1 MSLQGGLG
9 PLGSPLSNILMV
21 YALFSCNQL
30 WNQSLPEFGRLF
42 KTPSSN
48 GPLPRSFPHRVKSE
62 REKTWLKSSSSTG
75 KGEGYSRR
83 HCFPKLAQGK
93 EKASSQGGSRAPSLQ
108 TTGSGKRGTR
118 RKEGQRGTD
127 YKERRGARHA
137 DWSYG
142 GGSPG
147 RSTPASCSRQDKR
160 GRDLCLALGAAECAW
175 GRTFWGGDLHPSLG
189 YPVSCQ
195 HQRQR

>member
-30 WNQSLPEFGRLF
+30 WNQSLSEFGRLF
-42 KTPSSN
+42 KTTSSN
-48 GPLPRSFPHRVKSE
+48 GPLTRSFPHRMKSE

-83 HCFPKLAQGK
+83 HCFPKQAQGK

-108 TTGSGKRGTR
+108 TTGSGKREELGT
-118 RKEGQRGTD
+118 KQ
-127 YKERRGARHA
+127 
-137 DWSYG
+137 
-142 GGSPG
+142 G
-147 RSTPASCSRQDKR
+147 REELMTKR
-160 GRDLCLALGAAECAW
+160 GEVRGMQTGAM
-175 GRTFWGGDLHPSLG
+175 GGDLLEGASLLHA
-189 YPVSCQ
+189 PDRIKEAEISV
-195 HQRQR
+195 